1 MNNMKYII
9 LIFTVF
15 TGITLNAQTFVD
27 ALRYSQFDFGG
38 SARYQGTGGAM
49 TALGADF
56 TSMSTNPA
64 GLAVFRKSELMVTP
78 WVVGT
83 NTTSTLQGAGNLSN
97 TEEALNF
104 KLGNAGLVIASNP
117 GGKWTTVN
125 FGIGLNRTADY
136 QQEFYFNGRANGSIV
151 DRFTAV
157 ADGFQLDELDD
168 FEGGLAYDAA
178 AIYGPD
184 ADGFYFSD
192 MNSNANQNYF
202 LTKSQFARQ
211 TGYSNELSFG
221 LAGNYNEKLLIGVSL
236 NVPFVRFTSNK
247 EYIEED
253 PGNEVTNFNYLSF
266 EEQLTAS
273 GSGFNAKLGLIYQPI
288 HEVRIGASV
297 HTPSYLKFTEAFTN
311 SLTYSYTEE
320 SNPPSVATANS
331 PEGFFEYRLR
341 TPWRYSGGIGT
352 IIKSFGFISADVE
365 YVDYGSTSFKFV
377 SSNIAD
383 IEYQRELNE
392 TVDTRLQGALNLRLG
407 AELALDIWRIRGG
420 YMMYGSP
427 YEGDSKFNTGFSLG
441 AGFRANKFYIDLA
454 YVRRGFDQIYQVY
467 QIDDVNKPNVDQD
480 IVRSNVVLTVG
491 FKI

>member
-1 MNNMKYII
+1 MKYII
-9 LIFTVF
+9 LILSVFIGFTMS
-15 TGITLNAQTFVD
+15 AQTFAD

-38 SARYQGTGGAM
+38 SARFQGTGGAM

-64 GLAVFRKSELMVTP
+64 GLAVFRKSELMITP
-78 WVVGT
+78 WVVST
-83 NTTSTLQGAGNLSN
+83 KTSSMLQGSGNENLDSD
-97 TEEALNF
+97 LINF
-104 KLGNAGLVIASNP
+104 RLGNAGLVIASNP

-136 QQEFYFNGRANGSIV
+136 QQDFFFNGRSGGSIINRFVALANGFQP
-151 DRFTAV
+151 D
-157 ADGFQLDELDD
+157 QLDN
-168 FEGGLAYDAA
+168 FESGPAYDTE

-192 MNSNANQNYF
+192 MNQNDNQNYI
-202 LTKSQFARQ
+202 LSKSQLARQ
-211 TGYSNELSFG
+211 NGYSNELSFG
-221 LAGNYNEKLLIGVSL
+221 FAGNYNEKLLIGFSL
-236 NVPFVRFTSNK
+236 NVPFVRYTSNK
-247 EYIEED
+247 EYIEQD
-253 PGNEVTNFNYLSF
+253 PGNEVINFNSLSF
-266 EEQLTAS
+266 SEQLTAS

-297 HTPSYLKFTEAFTN
+297 HTPSFLKFTEAFTTN
-311 SLTYSYTEE
+311 FVYNFSPAGS
-320 SNPPSVATANS
+320 PIIKTADS

-341 TPWRYSGGIGT
+341 TPWRYSGGVGT

-365 YVDYGSTSFKFV
+365 YVDYGSSSFKFE

-383 IEYQRELNE
+383 IEYERELNAD
-392 TVDTRLQGALNLRLG
+392 VDTRLQGALNVRLG
-407 AELALDIWRIRGG
+407 AEMALDIWRIRGG

-441 AGFRANKFYIDLA
+441 AGFRGNKFYVDLA

-467 QIDDVNKPNVDQD
+467 QIDDVDKPNVNQD